1 MTNFLSVAD
10 SVVLTKRPDGYY
22 TVSLLLPVIDEITG
36 NIQNSVMT
44 IHKCAVDLSIVPLNE
59 EHNELWSIYVK
70 EDDG

>member
-36 NIQNSVMT
+36 NIHNSVMI
-44 IHKCAVDLSIVPLNE
+44 IHKCAVDLSIIPLNE